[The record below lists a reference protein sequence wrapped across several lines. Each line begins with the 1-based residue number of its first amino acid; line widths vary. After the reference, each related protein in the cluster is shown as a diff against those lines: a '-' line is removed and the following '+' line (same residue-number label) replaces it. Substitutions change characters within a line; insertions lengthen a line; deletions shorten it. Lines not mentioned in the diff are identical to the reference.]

1 MNNIINLI
9 VFFTLIITSYLTYKT
24 NNISEKILLYF
35 SIILQIIF
43 LFLKILNVKKIN
55 IIFKVIDQLYFIICI
70 FGIYFIVNKLII
82 LLILFLLLITILTR
96 FIYGKCLMINKKY
109 SFNKFDEFAT
119 YTLFFSY
126 LYKLFKI
133 KTSSTTTFAVNI

>member
-24 NNISEKILLYF
+24 NNISDKILLYF

-43 LFLKILNVKKIN
+43 LFLKVFNVKKLN
-55 IIFKVIDQLYFIICI
+55 IIFKVIDKLYFIIFI

-96 FIYGKCLMINKKY
+96 FIYGKCLLTNEKY
-109 SFNKFDEFAT
+109 SSFDEFIT
-119 YTLFFSY
+119 YILFFLY

-133 KTSSTTTFAVNI
+133 KTSSTTTLAINI

>member
-9 VFFTLIITSYLTYKT
+9 VFFTLIITFYLTYKT

-43 LFLKILNVKKIN
+43 LFLKVFNVKKLN
-55 IIFKVIDQLYFIICI
+55 IIFKVIDKLYFIIFI

-96 FIYGKCLMINKKY
+96 FIYGKCLLTNEKY
-109 SFNKFDEFAT
+109 GSFDEFIT
-119 YTLFFSY
+119 YILFFLY

-133 KTSSTTTFAVNI
+133 KTSSTTTLAINI